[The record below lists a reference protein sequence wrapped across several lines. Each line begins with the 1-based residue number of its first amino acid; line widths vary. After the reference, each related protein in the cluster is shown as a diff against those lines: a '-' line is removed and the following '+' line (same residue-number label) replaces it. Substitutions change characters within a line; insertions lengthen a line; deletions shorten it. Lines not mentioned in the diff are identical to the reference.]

1 MRTTSTFSVLFW
13 VYEQRAKNGEAP
25 VYARISVDN
34 KKLNI
39 SLKRKI
45 NLSLWD
51 SRAQRLTGTDAFSL
65 EFNEFLDQEYSRL
78 FQCYQ
83 ELRIEGKLRT
93 VENIKKKYFGEDG
106 KLYSLEDIFEYHNT
120 TCFSKLSP
128 NTSRLYITSQNYVR
142 RFIKKEYNRTDY
154 YLQEL

>member
-39 SLKRKI
+39 SLKRKV

-51 SRAQRLTGTDAFSL
+51 SWAQRLTGTDAFSL
-65 EFNEFLDQEYSRL
+65 EFNEFLHQEYSRF
-78 FQCYQ
+78 FQCY
-83 ELRIEGKLRT
+83 
-93 VENIKKKYFGEDG
+93 
-106 KLYSLEDIFEYHNT
+106 
-120 TCFSKLSP
+120 
-128 NTSRLYITSQNYVR
+128 
-142 RFIKKEYNRTDY
+142 
-154 YLQEL
+154 